1 MNVNFNIKEKVDSI
15 YPEIVKIRRQLH
27 ENPELSQQEK
37 ETSALVCKVLD
48 EHGISYQ
55 SGIAG
60 YGVVAQIG
68 HGSRAVGIRADMDA
82 LPVCENTGLPY
93 ASKVEGVMH
102 ACGHDMH
109 TAILLGTAML
119 LKELEPEINS
129 NDSAVKLFFQPAE
142 ETIGGAKQLI
152 EAGCMENPK
161 VDKVIAL
168 HIDPNY
174 KAGTVVLKY
183 GPMNAATQEFEVTVN
198 GKGCH
203 GAHPEGGVDAI
214 VMASNIVTSVQTI
227 SSRFNAPTTP
237 VIVTIGKFQAG
248 EAPNVIAGTAKLKGT
263 MRALEP
269 EVIDSIRNKFAQIV
283 DGICAA
289 YGGSADIYWHNDGYP
304 ALINSDSVCALVEG
318 VARELYGDEAIAI
331 MPEPSLGADDF
342 AYFAMAADSCYFNIG
357 VTPENEDSYPLHN
370 EHLAPSEEAM
380 KVGIAVETCS
390 VLRLL

>member
-1 MNVNFNIKEKVDSI
+1 MNVNFNIKEKVDKI

-48 EHGISYQ
+48 ESGISYQ
-55 SGIAG
+55 RGIAG
-60 YGVVAQIG
+60 YGVVARIG
-68 HGSRAVGIRADMDA
+68 HGQKAVGIRADMDA
-82 LPVCENTGLPY
+82 LPIHENTGLPY

-119 LKELEPEINS
+119 LKELEPELDA
-129 NDSAVKLFFQPAE
+129 NDSAVKFFFQPAE

-174 KAGTVVLKY
+174 KTGTVVLKY
-183 GPMNAATQEFEVTVN
+183 GPMNAATQEFEITVN
-198 GKGCH
+198 GKSGH
-203 GAHPEGGVDAI
+203 GAHPEVGIDAI
-214 VMASNIVTSVQTI
+214 VMASNIVTSLQTI
-227 SSRFNAPTTP
+227 SSRFNAPPTP
-237 VIVTIGKFQAG
+237 VIVNIGKFHAG
-248 EAPNVIAGTAKLKGT
+248 EAANVVAGTAQLKGT

-269 EVIDSIRNKFAQIV
+269 DIMEANKNKLTCIV
-283 DGICAA
+283 DGICSA
-289 YGGSADIYWHNDGYP
+289 YGGSADIYWHDDGYP
-304 ALINSDSVCALVEG
+304 ALVNNDSVCALVED

-357 VTPENEDSYPLHN
+357 VTPENEDSCPLHN
-370 EHLAPSEEAM
+370 EHLAPSEDAM
-380 KVGIAVETCS
+380 KVGIAVEVAS
-390 VLRLL
+390 VLKML